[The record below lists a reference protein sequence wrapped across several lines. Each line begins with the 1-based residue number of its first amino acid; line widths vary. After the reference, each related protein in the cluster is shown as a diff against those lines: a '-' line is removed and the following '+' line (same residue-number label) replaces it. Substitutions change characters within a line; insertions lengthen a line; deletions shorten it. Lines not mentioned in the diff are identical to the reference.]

1 MKTVAIL
8 MALFVAANVIL
19 AYQAPELTA
28 YVSQIPGRD
37 KTGHLVVM
45 GVFALLVASSIPDR
59 RLRLGS
65 FAIPAA
71 IPLVLVA
78 VTLEEVSQIW
88 LKHRTFSYAD
98 LLSSYGGILAFGA
111 LGVVLARPSRS
122 SEVDSA
128 QNRKSL

>member
-1 MKTVAIL
+1 MKAVAIL

-28 YVSQIPGRD
+28 YVRQIPGRD
-37 KTGHLVVM
+37 KTGHFVLM
-45 GVFALLVASSIPDR
+45 GVFALLVATSIPDS

-65 FAIPAA
+65 FAIPAG

-88 LKHRTFSYAD
+88 LEHRTFSYAD

-111 LGVVLARPSRS
+111 LAVVVARPSRS